1 MQYQKADYDT
11 LIEQYAQRKFTKN
24 DIKSFVHHVFS
35 MYERATVGLERVPA
49 EAFTDLVDE
58 HIHVDFPDYK
68 IRSRQE
74 FMEWHHW
81 IHDLLI
87 SDDHDI
93 QSIDVSY
100 LDDGKYE
107 ARFKVRWRGDFKDAT
122 FTDLMIEQRWV
133 MYELSQYEHPVIE
146 QYYAVVVDK

>member
-1 MQYQKADYDT
+1 MQFQKADYDQ
-11 LIEQYAQRKFTKN
+11 LIEQYARRKFTKN
-24 DIKSFVHHVFS
+24 DIKSFVHRVFS
-35 MYERATVGLERVPA
+35 MYERATVGQMRVPA
-49 EAFTDLVDE
+49 DAFTDLVDE

-74 FMEWHHW
+74 FIEWHHW

-93 QSIDVSY
+93 QSIDISY
-100 LDDGKYE
+100 LDNGKYD
-107 ARFKVRWRGDFKDAT
+107 ARFKVHWRGDFKDGM
-122 FTDLMIEQRWV
+122 FTDLMIEQCWI
-133 MYELSQYEHPVIE
+133 MYESAQHVHPVIE